1 MFNPAPLNLPG
12 MLPEALP
19 QAEPLAPVAPIAPEA
34 LAPPV
39 LTMPAPTP
47 IQIVAPKPKKGA
59 WDAAIIRRAQ
69 GIYPAEAQAKAAQME
84 SAKMPTPTGAWGAPK

>member
-34 LAPPV
+34 TPA
-39 LTMPAPTP
+39 LTMPGPAP

-59 WDAAIIRRAQ
+59 WDADIIRRAQ

-84 SAKMPTPTGAWGAPK
+84 RAKMPTPTGAWGSPK